1 MNALT
6 YLKPL
11 FERVNASIARATQE
25 QETAEIAKC
34 VDAGLEIIAKMD
46 NMHQG
51 QLAKRRMLRRDSL
64 VKSG

>member
-11 FERVNASIARATQE
+11 YERVNASIARATQE
-25 QETAEIAKC
+25 QETAEISKC
-34 VDAGLEIIAKMD
+34 VDAGLELTVKMD

-51 QLAKRRMLRRDSL
+51 QLAKRRKIRRESL